1 MTFRVS
7 AAAVTAVAGALLLA
21 GEASAF
27 VNWVPPSG
35 AGSFFTYSGGGS
47 DNGLF
52 GNPTLVGGN
61 TFQFFPANFQ
71 ANSNNGVAASTSDR
85 LEVTLLANP
94 GNRFTQIRVTEF
106 GDWAITGVGT
116 VRDSGTLFLT
126 DLVTPRGPAVQ
137 GMTYPLNPM
146 PITTPGQGTW
156 TGSSLIDLTTIVGPD
171 WTNLTLVF
179 TNTLQATTQGASSS
193 HIQKIS
199 TDAAVQVQIL
209 PTPGAL
215 SLLGV
220 AGCLLSRRRRS

>member
-7 AAAVTAVAGALLLA
+7 AAAVTAVAGTLGLA
-21 GEASAF
+21 SPADAF
-27 VNWVPPSG
+27 VNWVPSSG

-61 TFQFFPANFQ
+61 TFKFFPPAFT
-71 ANSNNGVAASTSDR
+71 ADSNNGVAASLTDR

-94 GNRFTQIRVTEF
+94 GQRFTLIRITEI

-126 DLVTPRGPAVQ
+126 DLITPRGPAVQ
-137 GMTYPLNPM
+137 GMTYPSNPM
-146 PITTPGQGTW
+146 PISTPGQGTW
-156 TGSSLIDLTTIVGPD
+156 TGSSTIDLTNIVGPD

-179 TNTLQATTQGASSS
+179 TNTLQATTSGASSS
-193 HIQKIS
+193 HIQKLA
-199 TDAAVQVQIL
+199 TDGAIVVQVL
-209 PTPGAL
+209 PAPGSLA
-215 SLLGV
+215 LLGLAGAV
-220 AGCLLSRRRRS
+220 AARRRRS